1 MELVATAK
9 ITGTFGVEGALK
21 VLSCSG
27 EYEHFF
33 NLEKVYV
40 VFSKQ
45 KLVNNKYSDAWFVVL
60 DVKIVGTFALIKL
73 KGVEKLEDAKYF
85 VGSQVLVERKN
96 ASFVKDGEFYA
107 CDLCK
112 CFLFFE
118 NKKIGAILDVVE
130 AGGGV
135 LLEVQKNDGT
145 SCYVPFNDVFLGAI
159 DIKERVVVLKNEWIL
174 E

>member
-9 ITGTFGVEGALK
+9 ITGTFGVEGVLK

-33 NLEKVYV
+33 SLKRVYI

-45 KLVNNKYSDAWFVVL
+45 KLVNNRYSDAWFMVL
-60 DVKIVGTFALIKL
+60 SVKITGNFALIKL
-73 KGVEKLEDAKYF
+73 KDVEKLEDAKYF
-85 VGSQVLVERKN
+85 VGSQVLVEKKD
-96 ASFVKDGEFYA
+96 ASFIKDGEFYA

-118 NKKIGAILDVVE
+118 GKKVGSILDVVE

-145 SCYVPFNDVFLGAI
+145 SCYVPFNDAFLGAI
-159 DIKERVVVLKNEWIL
+159 SIKERVVILKNEWIL